1 MGTIKEGFYRLKAHV
16 GKVLEGR
23 RVRGLKLGHGMGA
36 ECLERKPRHEVGQ
49 GGALSA
55 RCTSCRKQ
63 KTTHRFN
70 FKQGQTGLDAHRARL
85 RNLSIKD
92 GILIER
98 EYTDPWV
105 QHDEGLF
112 WTMTGPQDWVR
123 AKSHRRW
130 TLEGASETNHYFI
143 ETKTQ
148 GDHTHRKGMSCLAG
162 TVLNLHV

>member
-49 GGALSA
+49 GGALST

-92 GILIER
+92 GILIDRER
-98 EYTDPWV
+98 I
-105 QHDEGLF
+105 H
-112 WTMTGPQDWVR
+112 
-123 AKSHRRW
+123 
-130 TLEGASETNHYFI
+130 
-143 ETKTQ
+143 
-148 GDHTHRKGMSCLAG
+148 
-162 TVLNLHV
+162 